1 MFKKWIAAGLAIA
14 LCATSVAPL
23 SAADESEYAVSGK
36 VIVTEVEASYQK
48 GDYDVFLEQLH
59 EQYQRAGKAGVLR
72 GVFESAK
79 KAMPRTATDEDRQ
92 NYRAQ
97 IAQLDEERN
106 QQLLEAIGN
115 SKGSQFGQKV
125 ASITSFKQ
133 SQEHAA
139 VLAELDALKLRV
151 PADAKATIENKIAAL
166 EVEYYIKSLLLDIA
180 NQKSGTSSEEL
191 NKKKIVL
198 VLKKLDKMEDAA
210 KDFNDENWTKKI
222 ALAKEGFRADKA
234 YKLDL
239 DVLKALAVGTI
250 NAENP
255 VEEKVKGIMI
265 DFLSERSTRT
275 DQYIAE
281 LAQR

>member
-1 MFKKWIAAGLAIA
+1 MFKKWIAKGLAIA

-23 SAADESEYAVSGK
+23 SAADEYSVSGK

-48 GDYDVFLEQLH
+48 GDYDIFLEQLH

-79 KAMPRTATDEDRQ
+79 KAMPTTATDEDRQ
-92 NYRAQ
+92 NYRTQ
-97 IAQLDEERN
+97 IAQLDAERN
-106 QQLLEAIGN
+106 QQLLEAIGDD
-115 SKGSQFGQKV
+115 KGTPLGQKINEI
-125 ASITSFKQ
+125 ASFKQ

-139 VLAELDALKLRV
+139 VLAELDALKLKV

-180 NQKSGTSSEEL
+180 NQKSGTSAEEL
-191 NKKKIVL
+191 NQKKIVL
-198 VLKKLDKMEDAA
+198 VLRKLDNMEAAA
-210 KDFNDENWTKKI
+210 KDFNDEIWTKKI

-239 DVLKALAVGTI
+239 DVLKSLAVGKI

-265 DFLSERSTRT
+265 DFLIERSTRT